1 MRWVSMFFVVI
12 VTVFYHISQK
22 AIDTVVHPAV
32 SLVVTYTVSLVLSL
46 LILLIWPP
54 EGTIVGEL
62 GRVNRWSVL
71 LGVAI
76 VGIEIGF
83 LLIYRSSWPIGTA
96 SLVANGLVAAVLF
109 AVGVLVFAEP
119 MGTRQLIGLVF
130 ALIGLVL
137 LNG

>member
-1 MRWVSMFFVVI
+1 MLFVVI
-12 VTVFYHISQK
+12 ATVIYHVSQK
-22 AIDTVVHPAV
+22 TIDTMVHPAV
-32 SLVVTYTVSLVLSL
+32 SLVATYTVSLVISL
-46 LILLIWPP
+46 ALLFLWPP
-54 EGTIVGEL
+54 DGSIAAEF
-62 GRVNRWSVL
+62 GRVNRWSLL

-109 AVGVLVFAEP
+109 ALGVMVYGEAL
-119 MGTRQLIGLVF
+119 GTKQFIGLIF

-137 LNG
+137 ING